1 MLKNISIAKKLGV
14 LIAVS
19 SIFLGI
25 VGFTGYY
32 YLIKANESIENLYRE
47 ELLAV
52 QWLNE
57 GRAHQ
62 RAIQADLL
70 EFFLTADHNEHEKLK
85 EDINRRVQKVNEII
99 SNFEKNDLDEKE
111 KVFLAELKDALNK
124 YRDNR
129 KDVVELADENKSLEA
144 YQLYLKS
151 SRELGENLNQ
161 KWIQLAVYNEKKAEN
176 ATLVSKREIHRAIN
190 LLVGLNVLALL
201 LVLAL
206 SWRINKL
213 ISNPLQIVVAAI
225 TQVAQG
231 NLAVKPL
238 ELDSRDETGQVAK
251 AVNVMLGNLR
261 QLISQVSNTAEQ
273 VAASAQELTA
283 SAQQTVE
290 AANSVAESVNEVSTG
305 AEQGKQAVY
314 QANGAIGKLD
324 GRANDVKTD
333 AEAVVHLAETADE
346 QTSKGRETIQQAVL
360 QMETIG
366 VSAGRVDKAVE
377 KVAAGS
383 QKISE
388 IVGMIS
394 GIASQTNLLALNAA
408 IEAARAGEQGRGFAV
423 VAEEV
428 RKLAE
433 QAQAATTQIV
443 RLIKESGSDIKEA
456 VEAVQEANQNIIAG
470 VANVRTSGDQFNAI
484 AQIAKEVRERA
495 EKVSAT
501 ANAVVDGSRDIAHV
515 SRQMNQVVQVTASQ
529 ALNVSAATEE
539 QLATM
544 QEIAASSEALA
555 KLAQDMSE
563 ATGRF
568 RT

>member
-19 SIFLGI
+19 SIFLGV

-32 YLIKANESIENLYRE
+32 YLKRASLAIETLYKE
-47 ELLAV
+47 QLLAV
-52 QWLNE
+52 QWLNA

-62 RAIQADLL
+62 RAIQADVL
-70 EFFLTADHNEHEKLK
+70 ELMLSSDNNENQQLKADI
-85 EDINRRVQKVNEII
+85 DRRVQEVNEII
-99 SNFEKNDLDEKE
+99 KKYESNNLDAKE
-111 KVFLAELKDALNK
+111 QAMLLELKEALKK
-124 YRDNR
+124 YRENR
-129 KDVVELADENKSLEA
+129 QDVIKLGEENKNTEA

-151 SRELGENLNQ
+151 SRALGDNLNQ
-161 KWIQLAVYNEKKAEN
+161 KWVDLAVYNEKKAEN
-176 ATLVSKREIHRAIN
+176 ITRIFTEELQRATA
-190 LLVGLNVLALL
+190 LLVGLNVAALL

-206 SWRINKL
+206 SWRINRL
-213 ISNPLQIVVAAI
+213 ISSPLQTVAA
-225 TQVAQG
+225 TVAQVAQG

-238 ELDSRDETGQVAK
+238 ELDSKDETGQVAK
-251 AVNVMLGNLR
+251 AVNVMLSSLR

-283 SAQQTVE
+283 SAQQTAE
-290 AANSVAESVNEVSTG
+290 AANSVAESVTEVSTG

-314 QANGAIGKLD
+314 QANEAIGKLD

-333 AEAVVHLAETADE
+333 ADAVVHLAETADE

-377 KVAAGS
+377 KVAEGS

-470 VANVRTSGDQFNAI
+470 VANVRTSGDQFHAI

-515 SRQMNQVVQVTASQ
+515 SRQMNQVIQVTATQ

-544 QEIAASSEALA
+544 QEIASSSEALA